1 MNQRNLLAI
10 AAALTAFVLVFGGGL
25 VARLTQSAAATAT
38 ATPATAQGALDP
50 AVEALIREREAAYQQ
65 ALDEA
70 NRQLTE
76 ANRLLAQQQ
85 TAPVTQAGAPAE
97 YAVSI
102 EQAQLIA
109 LNANQNAALIKPAEL
124 VSYAG
129 TPAYEVTLDQGM
141 VYVDARSATIL
152 GSTIQQTISG
162 EVSAEQ
168 AAQIAANYRG
178 GGTVREVEQEREQ
191 GMTVYEVKFSDG
203 AEIYVDAASGSVVY
217 ARLDMAAEAHEDD
230 HDDEYDD

>member
-1 MNQRNLLAI
+1 MNQRNLLAL

-25 VARLTQSAAATAT
+25 VARLTQSTTTT

-70 NRQLTE
+70 NRQLAE

-85 TAPVTQAGAPAE
+85 TAPVTQADAPAE
-97 YAVSI
+97 YAVSV

-124 VSYAG
+124 VSFAG

-141 VYVDARSATIL
+141 VYVDAWSATIL

-162 EVSAEQ
+162 EVSVEQ
-168 AAQIAANYRG
+168 AAQIAVSYRG
-178 GGTVREVEQEREQ
+178 GGTIRDVEQEREHD
-191 GMTVYEVKFSDG
+191 MLVYEVKFSDG
-203 AEIYVDAASGSVVY
+203 AEVYVDATNGNVVY
-217 ARLDMAAEAHEDD
+217 ARLDMAAAEHEDD